1 MQRPQR
7 TNALGPSWRRLQAGF
22 SDEDKEQMK
31 KHWKKV
37 VKEDYTA
44 RGLQTHLLKVGTRVE
59 VVAVH
64 IERSQQLMNIVYN
77 EWRQKKQE
85 ALRRELELLNTTGDA
100 EQQLDI
106 VNIEQQQVAE

>member
-1 MQRPQR
+1 
-7 TNALGPSWRRLQAGF
+7 
-22 SDEDKEQMK
+22 MK

-37 VKEDYTA
+37 VKADYTA
-44 RGLQTHLLKVGTRVE
+44 RGLQTHLLKVRTRVK

-77 EWRQKKQE
+77 EWRQKKEE

-100 EQQLDI
+100 Q
-106 VNIEQQQVAE
+106 VNIEQQQAAE

>member
-1 MQRPQR
+1 M
-7 TNALGPSWRRLQAGF
+7 
-22 SDEDKEQMK
+22 
-31 KHWKKV
+31 
-37 VKEDYTA
+37 
-44 RGLQTHLLKVGTRVE
+44 KVGTRVE

-77 EWRQKKQE
+77 EWRQKKEE

-106 VNIEQQQVAE
+106 VNIEQQQAAE